1 MGAPTVNV
9 TEGSG
14 KVLFSMADAGTNAS
28 GAPTVGLPPDQV
40 ATLAALPSNAAIA
53 SKQPALGTA
62 GTPSADVLTV
72 QGNASGT
79 PLPVTLVGGATAA
92 KQPALG
98 TAGSPSA
105 DVITVQGSAS
115 GTALNTAIVS
125 GGGLSLTIT
134 NPTSTLTR
142 PANTTAYVAN
152 AIIASNTSGAS
163 VVVPSFAI
171 QNSAGGAS
179 IPRLRLSTNVT
190 TGWSGVVI
198 NINLWTAAPTYTNGD
213 NGSYVVATGAASYL
227 GQFSVSLNQFAD
239 GASGIAISS
248 SGNPVN
254 VRLGS
259 GTAIYWDMQITG
271 TATPISG
278 QTFTLTAE
286 ALN

>member
-9 TEGSG
+9 TEGAG
-14 KVLFSMADAGTNAS
+14 KVLFSMADAGTNS
-28 GAPTVGLPPDQV
+28 SSAPTVGLPPDQV
-40 ATLAALPSNAAIA
+40 TTLSALPSGA
-53 SKQPALGTA
+53 
-62 GTPSADVLTV
+62 
-72 QGNASGT
+72 
-79 PLPVTLVGGATAA
+79 ATAA

-98 TAGSPSA
+98 TAGSPSSDVLTVQGIASGTALAVTVAGVATASKQPALGTAGSPSA
-105 DVITVQGSAS
+105 DVLTVQGSAS
-115 GTALNTAIVS
+115 GTSIPVAITS
-125 GGGLSLTIT
+125 GGGLSQTIT

-152 AIIASNTSGAS
+152 AIIANNTSGAS

-190 TGWSGVVI
+190 TGWGGVSI
-198 NINLWTAAPTYTNGD
+198 NINLWTAAPTFTNGD
-213 NGSYVVATGAASYL
+213 NGSYAPATGAAAYL
-227 GQFSVSLNQFAD
+227 GQFSVSLNQFSD
-239 GASGIAISS
+239 GASGIAVSS

-254 VRLGS
+254 VRLAS

-278 QTFTLTAE
+278 QTFTLIPE
-286 ALN
+286 VLN